1 MKNFA
6 YYLFFSL
13 CVISFT
19 SCSKDSMEEMEIA
32 ELTTE
37 IPPISYSNFETEVL
51 ELVNI
56 YRTEKG
62 LSQLIFLDE
71 ISHQASNHNNHMIE
85 KDEVCHHE
93 FGKRFSAL
101 VNTVEADAVSEN
113 VAYGYRTADA
123 VVQAWI
129 KSKGH
134 RENMEGKHT

>member
-1 MKNFA
+1 
-6 YYLFFSL
+6 
-13 CVISFT
+13 
-19 SCSKDSMEEMEIA
+19 MEEMEIA

-134 RENMEGKHT
+134 RENMEGKHTHFGISILEDEEGKFYFTNIFVGK